1 MNMKKI
7 LYSITFLSVMIMFS
21 LQLTSCKEDEPFVK
35 PKLSFAEAT
44 LTVNE
49 ADGTIEVELIL
60 DKAYNDDIKI
70 NYELDGDAFDDF
82 RADIEEELAD
92 YEVVGEYGEVT
103 IEKGETKGIIEL
115 RLLADFIIEDTE
127 SIEISITSTDSE
139 NIEITRED
147 DMEISLEQEQNGIL
161 VELTWDETY
170 TDVDMDLLLRVA
182 DIGQN
187 VAAQAVVWG
196 SIRESFVPGE
206 SIFIPASVE
215 NVIYGFSYNYY
226 SGTKDPM
233 NFTAT
238 IAEAIDGI
246 FEAEANWDVKNGT
259 YTLANINAWTNAGST
274 KVVQTIKNVNGD
286 FTELS
291 EIAVP
296 SSGSRVG
303 DPGSIPE
310 VLTRD
315 DLSLSKNKRLNA
327 ILKNLKRK

>member
-1 MNMKKI
+1 MKKI
-7 LYSITFLSVMIMFS
+7 FYSTTFLIVMAMFS
-21 LQLTSCKEDEPFVK
+21 LELTSCKDDEPFVK
-35 PKLSFAEAT
+35 PKLSFAQKT

-60 DKAYNDDIKI
+60 DKAYSEDITISYK
-70 NYELDGDAFDDF
+70 LDGDAFDDV
-82 RADIEEELAD
+82 RADVEDELAD
-92 YEVVGEYGEVT
+92 YEVVGEYEKVI

-127 SIEISITSTDSE
+127 SIEISITDTDSE
-139 NIEITRED
+139 NIEITRDD
-147 DMEISLEQEQNGIL
+147 DMEISLEQEQNGII

-187 VAAQAVVWG
+187 VATQAVVWG
-196 SIRESFVPGE
+196 SIRESFVPYE
-206 SIFIPASVE
+206 SIFIPASIE

-246 FEAEANWDVKNGT
+246 LEAEANWDVKNGT

-286 FTELS
+286 FIELS
-291 EIAVP
+291 EITVP

-303 DPGSIPE
+303 DPSSIPK
-310 VLTRD
+310 VLMKD
-315 DLSLSKNKRLNA
+315 DLSLIKNKRLNT
-327 ILKNLKRK
+327 ILQNFKRK

>member
-1 MNMKKI
+1 MKKI
-7 LYSITFLSVMIMFS
+7 FYSTTFLIVMAMFS
-21 LQLTSCKEDEPFVK
+21 LELTSCKDDEPFVK
-35 PKLSFAEAT
+35 PKLSFAQKT

-60 DKAYNDDIKI
+60 DKAYSEDITISYK
-70 NYELDGDAFDDF
+70 LDGDAFDDV
-82 RADIEEELAD
+82 RADVEDELAD
-92 YEVVGEYGEVT
+92 YEVIGEYEKVT

-127 SIEISITSTDSE
+127 SIEISITDTDSE
-139 NIEITRED
+139 NIEITRDD
-147 DMEISLEQEQNGIL
+147 DMEISLEQEQNGII

-187 VAAQAVVWG
+187 VATQAVVWG

-206 SIFIPASVE
+206 SIFIPASIE

-259 YTLANINAWTNAGST
+259 YTLANINEWTNASST

-286 FTELS
+286 FIELS
-291 EIAVP
+291 EITVP

-303 DPGSIPE
+303 DPSSIPK
-310 VLTRD
+310 VLMKD
-315 DLSLSKNKRLNA
+315 DLSLIKNKRLNT
-327 ILKNLKRK
+327 ILQNFKRK